1 MASGR
6 DLATG
11 AATAAASGALFLLG
25 TGLEPLWWATWL
37 APLPVLLAAPRIAA
51 VPAVGAAFIGWLVGE
66 LGLWVYY
73 TDRTALE
80 QPIPLVVGV
89 FLALA
94 ALFAAIVAGTRALL
108 RSGHPVAAALLL
120 PAGWVAVEYAL
131 SGATPNGLF
140 WSLAHTQLDAP
151 AVVQVAALGGPW
163 AVTFAVL
170 GLPAAV
176 AAVCAPATT
185 ARSRLRLGAAA
196 AIAVV
201 LLGGYGWARL
211 GTAEPAA
218 GPAVGVLALDQPGDP
233 VPLAT
238 PAGAALLDRYA
249 TDARKLVDAGAR
261 TVVLPEKVL
270 AVDDSTRPLLT
281 AELGGLATS
290 RRVDIVVGVVLT
302 GSAGVYNAALAF
314 PADGGPPIE
323 HHKIH
328 LIPGLEEALSPG
340 DRPTLLPGPAGPRG
354 VAICKDLDFPGT
366 VRDYRAAGA
375 TALLVPA
382 WDFDRDAWL
391 HSRMAVLRGIETGLP
406 VVRAA
411 RSGAV
416 TVSDAYGRVLADDR
430 DAGRTGSSAV
440 AATPAPAPITVYARF
455 GDWFAWLCALATAGL
470 GVGAIRPRRGSTRA
484 GTTSG
489 EPPSGR
495 QLS

>member
-6 DLATG
+6 DLAIG
-11 AATAAASGALFLLG
+11 AASAAASGALFLLG

-51 VPAVGAAFIGWLVGE
+51 LPAAGAAFAGWLVGE
-66 LGLWVYY
+66 LGLWAYY

-94 ALFAAIVAGTRALL
+94 GLFAAIVAGTRSLL
-108 RSGHPVAAALLL
+108 RSGHPVAAALLP

-140 WSLAHTQLDAP
+140 WSLAYTQLDALP
-151 AVVQVAALGGPW
+151 VVQLAALGGPW

-176 AAVCAPATT
+176 AAVCAPTTT

-196 AIAVV
+196 AIAAV

-211 GTAEPAA
+211 ASAGPAT

-233 VPLAT
+233 VPLSG
-238 PAGAALLDRYA
+238 PAGTALLDRYA
-249 TDARKLVDAGAR
+249 AAARQLVDAGAR
-261 TVVLPEKVL
+261 TVVLPEKALV
-270 AVDDSTRPLLT
+270 VDDGTRPLLI
-281 AELGGLATS
+281 AELGGLAAS
-290 RRVDIVVGVVLT
+290 RRVDVVVGVVVT
-302 GSAGVYNAALAF
+302 GSAGAYNAALAF
-314 PADGGPPIE
+314 PAGGGPPVE

-328 LIPGLEEALSPG
+328 LIPGLEDALDPG

-375 TALLVPA
+375 TSLLVPA

-391 HSRMAVLRGIETGLP
+391 HSRMAVLRGVETGLP

-416 TVSDAYGRVLADDR
+416 TVSDPYGRVLAEDR
-430 DAGRTGSSAV
+430 SSAT
-440 AATPAPAPITVYARF
+440 AALPAPAPVTGYARL
-455 GDWFAWLCALATAGL
+455 GDWFAWLCALATLVLGAGAL
-470 GVGAIRPRRGSTRA
+470 RAAHRTGAARS
-484 GTTSG
+484 SG
-489 EPPSGR
+489 KP
-495 QLS
+495 LC

>member
-1 MASGR
+1 MASVR
-6 DLATG
+6 DVAAGTG
-11 AATAAASGALFLLG
+11 AAATSGALFLLG

-51 VPAVGAAFIGWLVGE
+51 APAVGAAFVGWLVGE
-66 LGLWVYY
+66 LGLWTYY

-94 ALFAAIVAGTRALL
+94 ALFAGLVAGARALL
-108 RSGHPVAAALLL
+108 RSGRPVAAALLL

-140 WSLAHTQLDAP
+140 WSLAYTQLDALP
-151 AVVQVAALGGPW
+151 VVQVAALGGPW
-163 AVTFAVL
+163 TVTFAVL

-176 AAVCAPATT
+176 AALCAPATT
-185 ARSRLRLGAAA
+185 ARSRLRVGVAAA
-196 AIAVV
+196 VAIV

-211 GTAEPAA
+211 DTAEPAT
-218 GPAVGVLALDQPGDP
+218 GPPVGVLALDQPSDP

-249 TDARKLVDAGAR
+249 AGVRQVVDAGAR
-261 TVVLPEKVL
+261 TVVLPEKAL
-270 AVDDSTRPLLT
+270 AVDDSTRPLLAT
-281 AELGGLATS
+281 ELGGLAAS
-290 RRVDIVVGVVLT
+290 RRVDVVIGVVLT
-302 GSAGVYNAALAF
+302 GGAGAYNAALAF
-314 PADGGPPIE
+314 PADGGPAVE

-328 LIPGLEEALSPG
+328 LIPGLEDALGPG
-340 DRPTLLPGPAGPRG
+340 DRPTLLPGPGGPWG
-354 VAICKDLDFPGT
+354 LAICKDLDFPGT
-366 VRDYRAAGA
+366 VRDYRSAGA

-391 HSRMAVLRGIETGLP
+391 HSRMAVLRGIESGLP

-416 TVSDAYGRVLADDR
+416 TVSDAYGRVLAEDR
-430 DAGRTGSSAV
+430 DAGRAGSSGVAAAPAPA
-440 AATPAPAPITVYARF
+440 AATPYALF
-455 GDWFAWLCALATAGL
+455 GDWFAGLCALVVVAIGVAALRARRAYQVTGSDRTA
-470 GVGAIRPRRGSTRA
+470 
-484 GTTSG
+484 
-489 EPPSGR
+489 
-495 QLS
+495 